1 MGKVDRLR
9 NRVDIFAVL
18 FWALGIICTCQ
29 HLTLPA
35 GPASL
40 HKVCPY
46 MVIVGS
52 ILKEDAVPS
61 YLGMLFIYGESEK
74 CGKNRPVKCKQ

>member
-40 HKVCPY
+40 HKAWPY

-52 ILKEDAVPS
+52 ILKEDALALPPPPLPISVR
-61 YLGMLFIYGESEK
+61 MLFIFASD
-74 CGKNRPVKCKQ
+74 